1 MQRVARA
8 GRLLTLALV
17 ASLVALACGGPGFTS
32 RRHFEEHYR
41 KHAREFGNITAREY
55 LCLAQDLRDARP
67 GGPILEDTRR
77 DGVMT
82 KFDRRHG
89 YFGAYNRDGTI
100 RTFFIPV
107 DGERYFRRQAARSHD

>member
-1 MQRVARA
+1 MRIF
-8 GRLLTLALV
+8 RLFTLALI

-32 RRHFEEHYR
+32 RRHFEEHYQ
-41 KHAREFGNITAREY
+41 KHGSEFGNVSPQQY

-67 GGPILEDTRR
+67 GGPILQDVRE
-77 DGVMT
+77 DGVKT
-82 KFDRRHG
+82 RFDRRHG

-107 DGERYFRRQAARSHD
+107 AGESYFRRQARRRHD